1 MQYDVKEKNYMD
13 MRLKEKVIIPEGA
26 FEGNCR
32 DCIYADWHDTDSY
45 GRVYC
50 RGSYGRKIGMVVFI
64 IDNFMKPYGI

>member
-32 DCIYADWHDTDSY
+32 DCVYADWHDTDSY

-50 RGSYGRKIGMVVFI
+50 RGSYGGY
-64 IDNFMKPYGI
+64 NKPEDRNGCFHYR